1 MRSLRLRFF
10 LTTWPLIVVA
20 VAGVAFV
27 FARWTDVRLTSL
39 QIGGPDLVR
48 AGIRQRADSVA
59 SRWAAGES
67 SDAELRAQLLSIA
80 TRDSSAIVLID
91 AHGAVV
97 VSSDPRVTP
106 RVRLGALPGPEP
118 LAFIRTIDD
127 GRRVAELLVTVS
139 GWRIIDRTGT
149 PRAVAY
155 ILPMANEPQ
164 LLGAGALRA
173 DARRTLWIAAAIASV
188 LAALLSLLLARPLV
202 AQVSRLAAA
211 ATRVSAGDLATRI
224 TVTSR
229 DELGR
234 LEQTFN
240 DMASTLERAE
250 VHKRNLMH
258 DVAHELR
265 TPLTNI
271 VGMLEAI
278 EDGLRTADDVTL
290 ATLRTEAG
298 LLTSLVGELQELNL
312 AEAGHLAFALDTVDI
327 VAESAAAVDAMR
339 DATTGVTLTGPTTEP
354 VLASADARRL
364 RQVLRNVLKNAL
376 TYTPAGGQVRIDVES
391 RHDEVGI
398 LVHDTGRGIPPE
410 HLSLIWERFH
420 RVDAARDRAGGGRG
434 LGLAIVKQFV
444 EGMGGRVAVRSV
456 EGQGSTFE
464 IWLQA
469 AMARRIDRLPH
480 GGAQ

>member
-1 MRSLRLRFF
+1 MNTVTRSLRLRFF

-20 VAGVAFV
+20 VAGVALV
-27 FARWTDVRLTSL
+27 FARWTDVRLTSR
-39 QIGGPDLVR
+39 QIEGPDPVR
-48 AGIRQRADSVA
+48 AEMRQRADSIA
-59 SRWAAGES
+59 SRWAAGELT
-67 SDAELRAQLLSIA
+67 DAELGAQLRSIA
-80 TRDSSAIVLID
+80 ARDSMAIVLID
-91 AHGAVV
+91 AHGQVV
-97 VSSDPRVTP
+97 VSSDPHLT
-106 RVRLGALPGPEP
+106 VRSPTQSLPGPAP
-118 LAFIRTIDD
+118 LPFIRTIDN
-127 GRRVAELLVTVS
+127 GRTVAQLLVTVS
-139 GWRIIDRTGT
+139 GWRILDHTGT

-155 ILPMANEPQ
+155 ILPMAEAPP
-164 LLGAGALRA
+164 LGAGALRA
-173 DARRTLWIAAAIASV
+173 DARRTLWIAAGVASV

-202 AQVSRLAAA
+202 AQVSRLADA
-211 ATRVSAGDLATRI
+211 ATRVSAGDLAARL

-298 LLTSLVGELQELNL
+298 LLTSLVGELQELHL
-312 AEAGHLAFALDTVDI
+312 AEAGHLAFALDTVDV
-327 VAESAAAVDAMR
+327 VAECAAAIDAMR
-339 DATTGVTLTGPTTEP
+339 DAPTGVTLIGPTSEAVFAT
-354 VLASADARRL
+354 ADARRL

-376 TYTPAGGQVRIDVES
+376 TYTPAGGQVRIDIET
-391 RHDEVGI
+391 RGDEVGI

-410 HLSLIWERFH
+410 HLPLVWERFH
-420 RVDAARDRAGGGRG
+420 RVDPSRDRAGGGRG

-444 EGMGGRVAVRSV
+444 EGMGGRVAVSSS
-456 EGQGSTFE
+456 EGHGSTFE
-464 IWLQA
+464 IWLKMQA
-469 AMARRIDRLPH
+469 LTTETI
-480 GGAQ
+480 G